1 MRIDGL
7 REQEARRCNERKA
20 VDQELCETGG
30 GGGGG
35 DERGAEEEQAGRVVS
50 RGGRGGGEESEARL
64 QRRLVRGRL
73 EQGRRRRR
81 RRAEEGDAASARPSA
96 RRSGLQRCVLEMS
109 TTFQGNIS
117 SVKKSS
123 PGETAAPG
131 GHPRRHSTRGTR
143 TQSGMPQAQHNNP
156 PQATQQPRSPLKSP
170 RETTRER
177 AEALTRPPPRGR
189 QPRPAPAP
197 IPPSSPPPRHRPRA
211 RSSP

>member
-1 MRIDGL
+1 MRGSEESGGCANDLEEDAAVMPSGMGLEVRIDGL

-109 TTFQGNIS
+109 TRFCALPSPLAAFSYFQGVYMTI
-117 SVKKSS
+117 VKV
-123 PGETAAPG
+123 
-131 GHPRRHSTRGTR
+131 R
-143 TQSGMPQAQHNNP
+143 N
-156 PQATQQPRSPLKSP
+156 
-170 RETTRER
+170 
-177 AEALTRPPPRGR
+177 
-189 QPRPAPAP
+189 
-197 IPPSSPPPRHRPRA
+197 
-211 RSSP
+211 